1 MTSPSSNMIL
11 QMSPLF
17 SPLFVL
23 LLLVFAFRFAH
34 ADSADLDVG
43 VDISSGD
50 TASVAIRK
58 FYFNITLAQLNPDCN
73 ASFISPVINGQF
85 PAPAI
90 HVVKNDIIQLHI
102 YNDPSHNFSSSI
114 HIHGI
119 RQYSSNRFDG
129 VAGIT
134 QMAIAPGETFVQAFQ
149 VLNQTGTFY
158 YHAHVGVQD
167 DTLQGPFIVHETQEH
182 LENHAKNEI
191 ILHWTEW
198 WHQSF
203 HDRFD
208 YYMGPQFIGDGG
220 PDSVL
225 LNGRSIYANT
235 SINAA
240 GATSLDCKGFTYF
253 DVEPNKTYLV
263 RVIGALTF
271 RTLGIAVQGHDMT
284 LVEIDA
290 EPVQPHNVSYLEISP
305 GQRMA
310 FTLTTGNHAAGS
322 IFPIVSNYRYRGQG
336 LGYTPNGYGFL
347 RYVDPAAAANKQE
360 SISFLTTPLVKDL
373 PNNIFPLVDTPGWI
387 TSELKSGA
395 SYPTDFILSEPATRT
410 IKLTLKEVVMP
421 DNTTRFITN
430 GRAFVAE
437 PWGNSSMSLIDR
449 VLAEPALGAM
459 DANDGFSFAHQTYPL
474 ELGEIV
480 DLVFQNVQ
488 LPAGICVL
496 HPWHTHGHS
505 HYLLAEG
512 PGDYVHETDKDIRTY
527 PNPIYRDVSITYPR
541 SVNGTANCGWTKV
554 RLFTDNPGV
563 WPVHCHITAH
573 MLQGKMVVLEVAP
586 NKLDGYYVPGGYLSP
601 KRDDSSDKNVTVKPM
616 DQLDDAPQNQDDE
629 GQDHGDDDVQME
641 EGKDDSDKEGNG
653 EYQDGR
659 GGVGSQQQ
667 VDYES
672 KQKGDD
678 QYGEDSYENQ
688 DEAGNGALEA
698 QNKEDTYD
706 QEMANEGVKG
716 G

>member
-1 MTSPSSNMIL
+1 
-11 QMSPLF
+11 MSPLF

-23 LLLVFAFRFAH
+23 LLLVPASFRFAH
-34 ADSADLDVG
+34 AGGVDLDVG

-50 TASVAIRK
+50 TANVAIRK

-73 ASFISPVINGQF
+73 ASFTSPVINGQF
-85 PAPAI
+85 PAPAV
-90 HVVKNDIIQLHI
+90 HVVKNDIVQLHI

-119 RQYSSNRFDG
+119 RQYGSNRFDG

-134 QMAIAPGETFVQAFQ
+134 QMAIAPGETFVQEFQ

-182 LENHAKNEI
+182 LDNYSKNEI
-191 ILHWTEW
+191 ILHWGEW

-208 YYMGPQFIGDGG
+208 YYMSPLFLGDGG

-235 SINAA
+235 SVNAA
-240 GATSLDCKGFTYF
+240 GAASSDCKGFTYF
-253 DVEPNKTYLV
+253 DVEPNKSYLV

-271 RTLGIAVQGHDMT
+271 RTLGVAVQGHDMT

-290 EPVQPHNVSYLEISP
+290 EPVQPHNVSYVEISP

-310 FTLTTGNHAAGS
+310 FTIKTGNHAAGS
-322 IFPIVSNYRYRGQG
+322 VFPIVSNYRYRGQG

-347 RYVDPAAAANKQE
+347 RYVDPAAAAAAATNKQD
-360 SISFLTTPLVKDL
+360 SVSFLTTPLVKDL
-373 PNNIFPLVDTPGWI
+373 PSNVFPLADTPGWI

-395 SYPTDFILSEPATRT
+395 SYPSDFILSEPATRT
-410 IKLTLKEVVMP
+410 IKLALKEVKLP

-430 GRAFVAE
+430 GRAYVAE
-437 PWGNSSMSLIDR
+437 PWGNATMSLIDR
-449 VLAEPALGAM
+449 VLAEPDLGAM
-459 DANDGFSFAHQTYPL
+459 DATDGFSLAHQTYPL
-474 ELGEIV
+474 GLGEIV

-488 LPAGICVL
+488 LPTGNCVL

-512 PGDYVHETDKDIRTY
+512 PGDYIHETDKDIHTY
-527 PNPIYRDVSITYPR
+527 PNPVYRDVSIVYPR
-541 SVNGTANCGWTKV
+541 SVNGTENCGWTKV

-586 NKLDGYYVPGGYLSP
+586 KELDGYYVPGGYQTP
-601 KRDDSSDKNVTVKPM
+601 KQDGSMNEGDSTKPTT
-616 DQLDDAPQNQDDE
+616 DQTGEAAENQADEIQDNNGDDAQMEEDSTDSEQQDNGGNQ
-629 GQDHGDDDVQME
+629 QDGDDDA
-641 EGKDDSDKEGNG
+641 D
-653 EYQDGR
+653 
-659 GGVGSQQQ
+659 SQQEANG
-667 VDYES
+667 DES
-672 KQKGDD
+672 KQEGDEQNNHNSHSDQGDD
-678 QYGEDSYENQ
+678 DGNDGLESQ
-688 DEAGNGALEA
+688 DE
-698 QNKEDTYD
+698 
-706 QEMANEGVKG
+706 EGVDEDFKNEHAKG
-716 G
+716 A

>member
-1 MTSPSSNMIL
+1 
-11 QMSPLF
+11 MSPLF

-23 LLLVFAFRFAH
+23 LLALAFRIAH
-34 ADSADLDVG
+34 AGGADLDVG
-43 VDISSGD
+43 VDISAGGGD
-50 TASVAIRK
+50 TAIRK
-58 FYFNITLAQLNPDCN
+58 FYLNITLAQLNPDCN

-90 HVVKNDIIQLHI
+90 HVVKNDIVQLHI

-119 RQYSSNRFDG
+119 RQYGSNRYDG

-134 QMAIAPGETFVQAFQ
+134 QMAIAPGETFVQEFQ

-167 DTLQGPFIVHETQEH
+167 DTLQGSFIVHESKEH
-182 LENHAKNEI
+182 LESYSQNEI
-191 ILHWTEW
+191 ILHWGEW

-208 YYMGPQFIGDGG
+208 YYMSPLFAGDGG

-225 LNGRSIYANT
+225 LNGQSIYANT
-235 SINAA
+235 SVNAA
-240 GATSLDCKGFTYF
+240 GAASLGCKGFAYF

-271 RTLGIAVQGHDMT
+271 RTLGVAVQGHDMT

-290 EPVQPHNVSYLEISP
+290 EPVQPHKVPYLEISA

-322 IFPIVSNYRYRGQG
+322 VFPIVSNYRYRGQG

-347 RYVDPAAAANKQE
+347 RYVDPVNKQE
-360 SISFLTTPLVKDL
+360 SVSFLSTPLVKDL

-387 TSELKSGA
+387 TSELKPGA
-395 SYPTDFILSEPATRT
+395 SYLTDFVLSQPATRT
-410 IKLTLKEVVMP
+410 IKLASKEVEMS

-430 GRAFVAE
+430 GRAYVAK
-437 PWGNSSMSLIDR
+437 PWGNATMSLVDR
-449 VLAEPALGAM
+449 VLAEPDLGAM
-459 DANDGFSFAHQTYPL
+459 DASDGFSFAHQTYPL
-474 ELGEIV
+474 ELGDIV

-488 LPAGICVL
+488 LPTGNCVL

-512 PGDYVHETDKDIRTY
+512 PGDYIHETDKDIRTY
-527 PNPIYRDVSITYPR
+527 PTPVYRDVSIVYPR
-541 SVNGTANCGWTKV
+541 SVNGTENCGWTKV
-554 RLFTDNPGV
+554 RLFMV
-563 WPVHCHITAH
+563 RAFCCQFKAH
-573 MLQGKMVVLEVAP
+573 A
-586 NKLDGYYVPGGYLSP
+586 Y
-601 KRDDSSDKNVTVKPM
+601 
-616 DQLDDAPQNQDDE
+616 
-629 GQDHGDDDVQME
+629 
-641 EGKDDSDKEGNG
+641 
-653 EYQDGR
+653 
-659 GGVGSQQQ
+659 
-667 VDYES
+667 
-672 KQKGDD
+672 
-678 QYGEDSYENQ
+678 
-688 DEAGNGALEA
+688 
-698 QNKEDTYD
+698 
-706 QEMANEGVKG
+706 
-716 G
+716 

>member
-1 MTSPSSNMIL
+1 
-11 QMSPLF
+11 MSLLL

-23 LLLVFAFRFAH
+23 LLLVLFAFRFAH
-34 ADSADLDVG
+34 AGG
-43 VDISSGD
+43 VDISAGD

-73 ASFISPVINGQF
+73 ASFTSPVINGQF

-119 RQYSSNRFDG
+119 RQYGSNRFDG

-134 QMAIAPGETFVQAFQ
+134 QLAIAPGETFIQEFQ

-167 DTLQGPFIVHETQEH
+167 DTLQGPLIVHEAQEH
-182 LENHAKNEI
+182 LENHSKDEI
-191 ILHWTEW
+191 ILHWAEW

-208 YYMGPQFIGDGG
+208 YYMSPQFIGDGG

-240 GATSLDCKGFTYF
+240 GAASSNCKGFTYF

-263 RVIGALTF
+263 RAIGALTF
-271 RTLGIAVQGHDMT
+271 RTLGIAVQGHNMT

-310 FTLTTGNHAAGS
+310 FTIRTGNHAAGS
-322 IFPIVSNYRYRGQG
+322 VFPIVSNYRYRGQG

-347 RYVDPAAAANKQE
+347 RYVDLATTNKQE
-360 SISFLTTPLVKDL
+360 SVSFLTTPLVKDL
-373 PNNIFPLVDTPGWI
+373 PNIFPLVDTPGWI

-395 SYPTDFILSEPATRT
+395 SYPSDFILSESATRT
-410 IKLTLKEVVMP
+410 IKLALKEIHMP
-421 DNTTRFITN
+421 DNTTRFIAN
-430 GRAFVAE
+430 GRAYVTE
-437 PWGNSSMSLIDR
+437 PWGNASMSLIDR
-449 VLAEPALGAM
+449 VLAEPDLGAM
-459 DANDGFSFAHQTYPL
+459 DATDGFSFAHQTYPL

-488 LPAGICVL
+488 LPTGVCVL

-527 PNPIYRDVSITYPR
+527 PNPIYRDVSIVYPR
-541 SVNGTANCGWTKV
+541 SVNGTENCGWTKV
-554 RLFTDNPGV
+554 RLLT
-563 WPVHCHITAH
+563 
-573 MLQGKMVVLEVAP
+573 GKMVILEVAP
-586 NKLDGYYVPGGYLSP
+586 KQLDGYYVPGGYQSLEQNG
-601 KRDDSSDKNVTVKPM
+601 SSNE
-616 DQLDDAPQNQDDE
+616 DASSELTGESDEAPEKSVEDESGGDAQEDGEFAEEDLGFESQQD
-629 GQDHGDDDVQME
+629 GDDGYEEE
-641 EGKDDSDKEGNG
+641 EGEENG
-653 EYQDGR
+653 YGTSVDTSSKAQDN
-659 GGVGSQQQ
+659 
-667 VDYES
+667 
-672 KQKGDD
+672 
-678 QYGEDSYENQ
+678 EDAYDNEM
-688 DEAGNGALEA
+688 
-698 QNKEDTYD
+698 ED
-706 QEMANEGVKG
+706 EGVKG

>member
-1 MTSPSSNMIL
+1 MSNL
-11 QMSPLF
+11 V

-23 LLLVFAFRFAH
+23 LLLLLAFRFAH
-34 ADSADLDVG
+34 AGVDLNVG
-43 VDISSGD
+43 VDISPSN
-50 TASVAIRK
+50 TARK

-85 PAPAI
+85 PGPAI

-102 YNDPSHNFSSSI
+102 YNDPAHNFSSSI

-119 RQYSSNRFDG
+119 RQYGSNRFDG

-134 QMAIAPGETFVQAFQ
+134 QMAIAPGETFIQEFQ

-167 DTLQGPFIVHETQEH
+167 DTIQGPFIVHETKEH
-182 LENHAKNEI
+182 LDNYANNEI
-191 ILHWTEW
+191 ILHWGEW

-203 HDRFD
+203 HDRYE
-208 YYMGPQFIGDGG
+208 YYMSPRFVGDGG

-240 GATSLDCKGFTYF
+240 GAASPDCKGFTYF

-290 EPVQPHNVSYLEISP
+290 EPVQPHKVAYLELSA

-310 FTLTTGNHAAGS
+310 FTITTGNHAAGS
-322 IFPIVSNYRYRGQG
+322 VFPILSNYRYRGQG

-347 RYVDPAAAANKQE
+347 RYVDPAVTNKQE
-360 SISFLTTPLVKDL
+360 PVSFLTTPLVKDL
-373 PNNIFPLVDTPGWI
+373 PDNIFPLVDTAGWI
-387 TSELKSGA
+387 TSELKPGA
-395 SYPTDFILSEPATRT
+395 TYPSDFILSESATRT
-410 IKLTLKEVVMP
+410 IKLALKEVDMP
-421 DNTTRFITN
+421 DNTTRFIVN
-430 GRAFVAE
+430 GRDYVAE
-437 PWGNSSMSLIDR
+437 PWGNATMSLIDR
-449 VLAEPALGAM
+449 VLAEPDLGAL
-459 DANDGFSFAHQTYPL
+459 DAGDGFSFAHQTYPL
-474 ELGEIV
+474 GLGEIV

-488 LPAGICVL
+488 LPTGNCVL

-512 PGDYVHETDKDIRTY
+512 PGDYNHETDKDIRTY
-527 PNPIYRDVSITYPR
+527 PTPIYRDVSMVYPR
-541 SVNGTANCGWTKV
+541 IVNDTENCGWTKV
-554 RLFTDNPGV
+554 RIFTDNPGV

-586 NKLDGYYVPGGYLSP
+586 KKLDEYYVPGGYQTL
-601 KRDDSSDKNVTVKPM
+601 KQDGSSEQSGSTKPT
-616 DQLDDAPQNQDDE
+616 DQTGQAPESQAEAEDNDDAQKNEGSNDLQEEDNDGHQDNN
-629 GQDHGDDDVQME
+629 DDV
-641 EGKDDSDKEGNG
+641 D
-653 EYQDGR
+653 
-659 GGVGSQQQ
+659 SQQE
-667 VDYES
+667 ES
-672 KQKGDD
+672 EQDND
-678 QYGEDSYENQ
+678 RYGEDGYSDEQ
-688 DEAGNGALEA
+688 DEGGDESLEA
-698 QNKEDTYD
+698 YDKGGVDEEDTEDEHVKYD
-706 QEMANEGVKG
+706 
-716 G
+716 